1 MQNDEMVILSFK
13 QWFSLEILGKMGY
26 FEKEVR
32 LTSLILFKRGDFC
45 CMTQLL
51 DGKNIL
57 IMGVANDRSI
67 AWAIAQSLAAQGA
80 RLAFTFENE
89 RVEERVRKLADTI
102 PNSVVLPC
110 NVTVDAEIETLA
122 SAVREHFGVL
132 HGLVHSIAFAKT
144 EELEGLFVGTSREG
158 FALAHDISAYS
169 LVAVAQ
175 RMYPLMTEG
184 GSIMTM
190 TYLGA
195 ERAMKNYNV
204 MGVAKAALEA
214 SVRYLANDL
223 GQYNVRVNAISAGP
237 IRTLAAKG
245 IKDFNSIL
253 RTVEEKAPMR
263 RTTEVAEVGDTAMF
277 LMSHLSRGITGE
289 VIYVDNGY
297 HIVGV

>member
-1 MQNDEMVILSFK
+1 MEP
-13 QWFSLEILGKMGY
+13 
-26 FEKEVR
+26 
-32 LTSLILFKRGDFC
+32 
-45 CMTQLL
+45 LL
-51 DGKNIL
+51 NGKNIL
-57 IMGVANDRSI
+57 VMGVANDRSI
-67 AWAIAQSLAAQGA
+67 AWAIAQSLAGQGA
-80 RLAFTFENE
+80 RLIFTYENE
-89 RVEERVRKLADTI
+89 RVEERVKKLADTI
-102 PNSVVLPC
+102 PGSTVLPC
-110 NVTVDAEIETLA
+110 NVTVDEEIDNLA
-122 SAVREHFGVL
+122 ALVKESCGVL

-144 EELEGLFVGTSREG
+144 EELEGMYVDTSRAG

-175 RMYPLMTEG
+175 RMHPLMTEG

-214 SVRYLANDL
+214 SVRYLAADL
-223 GQYNVRVNAISAGP
+223 GPSNIRVNAISAGP

-245 IKDFNSIL
+245 ISGFNTIL
-253 RTVEEKAPMR
+253 KQVEEKAPLR
-263 RTTEVAEVGDTAMF
+263 RTTEQAEVGDTAMF

-297 HIVGV
+297 NIVGV

>member
-1 MQNDEMVILSFK
+1 MEPLLQGKTIL
-13 QWFSLEILGKMGY
+13 
-26 FEKEVR
+26 V
-32 LTSLILFKRGDFC
+32 
-45 CMTQLL
+45 
-51 DGKNIL
+51 
-57 IMGVANDRSI
+57 MGVANDRSI
-67 AWAIAQSLAAQGA
+67 AWAIAQSLAGQGA
-80 RLAFTFENE
+80 RLIFTYENE
-89 RVEERVRKLADTI
+89 RVEERVKKLADTI
-102 PNSVVLPC
+102 PNSTVLPC
-110 NVTVDAEIETLA
+110 NVAVDEEIDNLA
-122 SAVREHFGVL
+122 SLIKEQFGVI

-144 EELEGLFVGTSREG
+144 EELEGMYVDTSRAG
-158 FALAHDISAYS
+158 FALAQDISAYS

-175 RMYPLMTEG
+175 RIHPLMTEG

-214 SVRYLANDL
+214 SVRYLAADL
-223 GQYNVRVNAISAGP
+223 GPNNIRVNAISAGP

-245 IKDFNSIL
+245 ISGFNSIL
-253 RTVEEKAPMR
+253 KQVEEKAPLR
-263 RTTEVAEVGDTAMF
+263 RTTEQAEVGDTALF